1 MSPETKPYVAV
12 GLSSPQIET
21 LLDDP
26 ALLARLDELS
36 LAYTVVSTER
46 LVPRAERGR
55 TLESSVAGALL
66 ASRTRHARFL
76 IATTAEHD
84 HPYNLARRVASLG
97 HLSRGRSGLL
107 LGEGES
113 GVPVPV
119 IARAVRAL
127 EGSWPFES
135 VIADRDTGIFVQS
148 DRIEHVD
155 VDDLYRIAGP
165 LTVPEPATGPSV
177 IGWFNG
183 PAVLDVGISDVIDLT
198 VGDTRTGILLTEPE
212 RAVGDLLDEAQAL
225 LRDARATPPG
235 GSLRTALDL
244 PTPRRIVGRPAFAR
258 PEPLAVSR

>member
-1 MSPETKPYVAV
+1 MSTTAKPYVAV
-12 GLSSPQIET
+12 GLSSPQIES

-26 ALLARLDELS
+26 ALLARLDELP
-36 LAYTVVSTER
+36 LAYTVVGTER
-46 LVPRAERGR
+46 LVPSVERGR

-107 LGEGES
+107 LGDSES
-113 GVPVPV
+113 GAPVPV
-119 IARAVRAL
+119 IARAIRAL

-155 VDDLYRIAGP
+155 LDGVYRIAGP
-165 LTVPEPATGPSV
+165 LTVPQPATGPSV

-183 PAVLDVGISDVIDLT
+183 PAVLDVSIAGVIDLT
-198 VGDTRTGILLTEPE
+198 VGDTGTGVLLAEPD
-212 RAVGDLLDEAQAL
+212 RAVGDLLDEAQEL
-225 LRDARATPPG
+225 LQDARAIPPG
-235 GSLRTALDL
+235 GSLRAALDL
-244 PTPRRIVGRPAFAR
+244 PTPPRIVGRPAFAR